1 MTSETRRPR
10 VGITH
15 TPGMTAMEEI
25 DIPASEPLVK
35 LSAQIGT
42 TV

>member
-1 MTSETRRPR
+1 
-10 VGITH
+10 
-15 TPGMTAMEEI
+15 MTAMEEI
-25 DIPASEPLVK
+25 DIPVSELLVK